1 METDKIGLNLKGMS
15 SVLTWLIRHASTQQ
29 SEKTDFCRV
38 FG

>member
-1 METDKIGLNLKGMS
+1 METDKMGLNLKVS